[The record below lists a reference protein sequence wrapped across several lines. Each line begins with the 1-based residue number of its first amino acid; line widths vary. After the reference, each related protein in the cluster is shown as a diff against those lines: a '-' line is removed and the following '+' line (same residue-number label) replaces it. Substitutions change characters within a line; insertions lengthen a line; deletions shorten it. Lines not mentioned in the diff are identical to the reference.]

1 MNLAFYISNQRE
13 AILEGYLQLA
23 QALPKDRWLITKP
36 QALRD
41 EVGFPDHI
49 LEEPDWYSWR
59 KNPLALLKMLGM
71 LFKTLQVVNK
81 HKVRCVFLYGI
92 PSPWTFLLRT
102 VLYATGVRWVL
113 FIHDPKLHEGER
125 IERRL
130 ISRLYEAV
138 MMRPAAALVVSYSQ
152 GMQELLNRGIGR
164 PDSIHVLPLP
174 MLTSMEKAEPDVES
188 SDFLFFGRLEMYKG
202 IDLLE
207 QVIELLDKKN
217 IRPKVLV
224 VGRGPL
230 SGQVDGICAKFPHV
244 KRIEGYLP
252 NETMAGLVAATKC
265 LLLPYRDATGSH
277 NVQIANHHGVPVVAT
292 KVGCFKEYVLD
303 GVNGLLVEPGDAQA
317 FAQAVEKILEI
328 PRAEWLEG
336 CMNTVVKNH
345 SSDIFAKQID
355 HIASCGGMH

>member
-138 MMRPAAALVVSYSQ
+138 MMRPAAALVVSYSK
-152 GMQELLNRGIGR
+152 GMQELLSRRIGR
-164 PDSIHVLPLP
+164 PDSIHLVPLP
-174 MLTSMEKAEPDVES
+174 MLTTMENASPGVEA
-188 SDFLFFGRLEMYKG
+188 SDILFFGRLEIYKG

-207 QVIELLDKKN
+207 KVVELLNKKDV
-217 IRPKVLV
+217 RPKVLI

-230 SGQVDGICAKFPHV
+230 SSQIDELCAKYSHV
-244 KRIEGYLP
+244 RRIEGYLP
-252 NETMAGLVAATKC
+252 NEVMAGIVSRTKVLV
-265 LLLPYRDATGSH
+265 LPYRDATGSH
-277 NVQIANHHGVPVVAT
+277 NVQIANYHGVPVVAT
-292 KVGCFKEYVLD
+292 RVGCFMEYVQD
-303 GVNGLLVEPGDAQA
+303 GANGILVDPG
-317 FAQAVEKILEI
+317 
-328 PRAEWLEG
+328 
-336 CMNTVVKNH
+336 
-345 SSDIFAKQID
+345 QID
-355 HIASCGGMH
+355 EFALAIERILAGRDGDWSEKCKKYVHEHHSPVEFSAKIDDIVERSR